1 MGVIRKQYPPITGRF
16 GFSKQL
22 SQAIQKVLPILLVSK
37 YLSTLYPPDHN
48 VMKNTGS
55 VEPG

>member
-1 MGVIRKQYPPITGRF
+1 MGVIRKKYPPITGRF

-22 SQAIQKVLPILLVSK
+22 SQAIQKVRSILLVSK
-37 YLSTLYPPDHN
+37 YLSTLYAPDDN
-48 VMKNTGS
+48 VMKDTGS